1 MSLSSTVKRNFAI
14 YFRDR
19 SVGGGCSLE
28 NAEVVPKHMC
38 DGKRNCWVYH
48 NLFHRDPCP
57 TKVKY
62 SVINYICEW
71 YWYTYI
77 FLKIWKRN
85 YCMKYFR
92 NLRKM
97 HKSYHWDWDYYCK
110 VSSSRPVYYSI
121 LDTFG
126 QRSRYKSIKFPLHKE
141 SENPWT
147 CYYPR
152 QSTACDFTVFVIF

>member
-1 MSLSSTVKRNFAI
+1 MDTAARIKECKFYHLKSFNFKSVILCFKNWIEPKMFFKNILLKLPLIFGVVAYWRESESFNEYKWVICDIVPFHGDGINQFIYMIKLFEFQGNFANV
-14 YFRDR
+14 FRDR

-71 YWYTYI
+71 YLYI
-77 FLKIWKRN
+77 
-85 YCMKYFR
+85 YF
-92 NLRKM
+92 
-97 HKSYHWDWDYYCK
+97 
-110 VSSSRPVYYSI
+110 
-121 LDTFG
+121 
-126 QRSRYKSIKFPLHKE
+126 
-141 SENPWT
+141 
-147 CYYPR
+147 
-152 QSTACDFTVFVIF
+152 

>member
-1 MSLSSTVKRNFAI
+1 MFGKNILSKIPLIFGVVAYWRKSESFNKYKWVICDFDSFHLDETTLKIPPEINQFIYMIRYLFEFQSYFANV
-14 YFRDR
+14 FRDR

-71 YWYTYI
+71 YLYI
-77 FLKIWKRN
+77 
-85 YCMKYFR
+85 YF
-92 NLRKM
+92 
-97 HKSYHWDWDYYCK
+97 
-110 VSSSRPVYYSI
+110 
-121 LDTFG
+121 
-126 QRSRYKSIKFPLHKE
+126 
-141 SENPWT
+141 
-147 CYYPR
+147 
-152 QSTACDFTVFVIF
+152 